1 MTLFE
6 DVKTWLIHT
15 KSVQKVMK
23 MFCITFLL
31 GFDAKKS
38 LKMFYLVNHKCL
50 NFQIK
55 FLIMVHSAQSIR

>member
-6 DVKTWLIHT
+6 DDKTWLIHT

-23 MFCITFLL
+23 LFCITFLL
-31 GFDAKKS
+31 GFNAKKS
-38 LKMFYLVNHKCL
+38 LKMFDLGNHKCL

-55 FLIMVHSAQSIR
+55 FLSMVHSAQYIR

>member
-1 MTLFE
+1 MTLFQ

-23 MFCITFLL
+23 IFSTTFLF
-31 GFDAKKS
+31 GFNATKS
-38 LKMFYLVNHKCL
+38 LKMFDLGNHKCL

-55 FLIMVHSAQSIR
+55 FLIMVHSAQCIR